1 MSVYFQ
7 GAVRSGDGASPLLS
21 GVGVGTAVFSQTQL
35 VNFDAAGTVNV
46 DATFTL
52 PKNAQIENFIVDTL
66 TAWDS
71 ATSASLTIGSTAGGT
86 DYFTGVDVKSNGR
99 ETASNSAAQLAAF
112 DDIGTNTTVYVR
124 VAQTGATTAGQA
136 RVTIQY
142 TGGAA

>member
-1 MSVYFQ
+1 MSTYFQ
-7 GAVRSGDGASPLLS
+7 GAVKSGDAPSDLPS
-21 GVGVGTAVFSQTQL
+21 GVGVGTAVFSQT
-35 VNFDAAGTVNV
+35 VVIDRNTSGTVNV

-52 PKNAQIENFIVDTL
+52 PKNAQIIALFPDTL

-71 ATSASLTIGSTAGGT
+71 ATSAGLTIGSTAGGAEYMT
-86 DYFTGVDVKSNGR
+86 SVDVKSNGR
-99 ETASNSAAQLAAF
+99 ETPSYSAAQLAAM

-124 VAQTGATTAGQA
+124 VAQVGATTAGQA

>member
-1 MSVYFQ
+1 MTYFT
-7 GAVRSGDGASPLLS
+7 GPLE
-21 GVGVGTAVFSQTQL
+21 VGTAASTDTTAGKGRVVLSQTAL
-35 VNFDAAGTVNV
+35 INFSATGTTNV

-52 PKNAQIENFIVDTL
+52 PASSQIVNFFVDTL

-86 DYFTGVDVKSNGR
+86 EYFTGVDVKTNGR
-99 ETASNSAAQLAAF
+99 ETASNSAAQLAAM

-136 RVTIQY
+136 RVTLEY
-142 TGGAA
+142 V